1 MLDRAK
7 TSEPLSATPHLHA
20 DGVSPGQQRRAVLIT
35 AVLLIAVMAG
45 FYMYQRAQEKA
56 MQAALSMPRPPTPVE
71 ATIATVG
78 PIARSLSGIGTLQAV
93 HQVTIS
99 PEVGGRIVKIY
110 FESGAS
116 VKAGDP
122 LVQLFDDPLH
132 GDLAT
137 FEAQQRLAELTLKR
151 SQELLTRNFQ
161 SQEVVDQNQSLLDSA
176 RANVAKTRA
185 QIQQMLVR
193 APFTGELG
201 VRQIEA
207 GGYLSPGSP
216 IVTLTDL
223 SKLWVN
229 FTLPEQA
236 ATQIKIGQ
244 VVHMKADAYP
254 NRTFDA
260 TVTAVEPQIST
271 QTRTLLV
278 QATLSNA
285 DHALLPGMFAKTDA
299 VLPETENAVIVPET
313 AVDYSLYGEAV
324 YMIQEDGKD
333 AKGNP
338 VFKVKR
344 AVVKTGARF
353 DGKVAILSGLVGGE
367 RLVASGQ
374 LKLNDGATVSVE
386 PGNALSTA
394 PGTTRY

>member
-7 TSEPLSATPHLHA
+7 SSEPLTIFKPE
-20 DGVSPGQQRRAVLIT
+20 VSPRQQRRVVIIT
-35 AVLLIAVMAG
+35 AIVLAIIVGG
-45 FYMYQRAQEKA
+45 FYAYQRVQENA
-56 MQAALSMPRPPTPVE
+56 TQAALSMPRPPTPVE
-71 ATIATVG
+71 ATVATVG
-78 PIARSLSGIGTLQAV
+78 PIPRLLSGIGTLQAV

-99 PEVGGRIVKIY
+99 PEVGGRVVKIF

-122 LVQLFDDPLH
+122 LVQLFDEPLQ
-132 GDLAT
+132 GDRAT
-137 FEAQQRLAELTLKR
+137 FEAQERLAALTLKR
-151 SQELLTRNFQ
+151 SQELLAKNFQ

-176 RANVAKTRA
+176 RANLAKTKA

-201 VRQIEA
+201 VRQIEV

-244 VVHMKADAYP
+244 VVHLKADAYP

-260 TVTAVEPQIST
+260 VITAVEPQISS

-278 QATLSNA
+278 QATLSND

-299 VLPETENAVIVPET
+299 ILPQTENAVIVPET

-324 YMIQEDGKD
+324 YLIQEDGKD

-338 VFKVKR
+338 VLKVKR
-344 AVVKTGARF
+344 AVVKTGTRF
-353 DGKVAILSGLVGGE
+353 DGKVAILSGLSGGE

-374 LKLNDGATVSVE
+374 LKLNDGAPVSVE
-386 PGNALSTA
+386 QGNALGTQ